1 MSELNKQLIKYG
13 LLIATSPI
21 WYPFLKAVWEELN
34 HALRADGGLLGS
46 LPNRRDRARLAQRP
60 DEEDDPLLNE
70 LRGRPGEPRRA
81 PTRNTAGPGRSSGK
95 GSGKNGAK
103 GAAGRG
109 AKSAPAAAPRRRGFR

>member
-46 LPNRRDRARLAQRP
+46 LPNRRDRARLQQRP
-60 DEEDDPLLNE
+60 DADDDPLVNE
-70 LRGRPGEPRRA
+70 LRGRPGERRR
-81 PTRNTAGPGRSSGK
+81 PAGPQGAA
-95 GSGKNGAK
+95 KNGSK
-103 GAAGRG
+103 SGARAGATRG
-109 AKSAPAAAPRRRGFR
+109 ANRDAGGARAGAPRPRGFR